1 MFRIVFTSLSAILY
15 WASYLRRRDSSSRTT
30 KTPPL
35 VYFPQLRR
43 GTPFLQRYFC
53 LPCQARRLLQSQL
66 SDEPL
71 FTLAFPTP
79 LLPLTIEG
87 PQMSPL
93 FKLPERITRRNPDS
107 ERKLPFFEHLLS
119 RQGGGRGA
127 PLRGCLPPLPSPFT
141 LLNLFYYFS
150 LLFTFYH
157 FSPL

>member
-107 ERKLPFFEHLLS
+107 ERSYLS
-119 RQGGGRGA
+119 LSICYLAREAGGGHPYGDA
-127 PLRGCLPPLPSPFT
+127 CPLLPSPFT